1 MTARWPRCTPSKLPM
16 ATTLPFGMSAA
27 GVESRI
33 TVKAGGIFRLTSACS
48 GSGPDRG
55 SAGAV
60 KSSGGRGGASQSRG
74 QGRLTGC
81 LRPDVSPR
89 GGLRKGF
96 GLGPNLFFVVVV
108 RVGHG
113 ANCSSIGSVIDT
125 LFLTALA
132 GGAIYAAVMAALAE
146 EPVKTAGPQSPLG
159 DAEAKETAP

>member
-1 MTARWPRCTPSKLPM
+1 V
-16 ATTLPFGMSAA
+16 SAK
-27 GVESRI
+27 R
-33 TVKAGGIFRLTSACS
+33 
-48 GSGPDRG
+48 DREIEG
-55 SAGAV
+55 DGERGA
-60 KSSGGRGGASQSRG
+60 
-74 QGRLTGC
+74 
-81 LRPDVSPR
+81 LRPEHVR
-89 GGLRKGF
+89 L
-96 GLGPNLFFVVVV
+96 L